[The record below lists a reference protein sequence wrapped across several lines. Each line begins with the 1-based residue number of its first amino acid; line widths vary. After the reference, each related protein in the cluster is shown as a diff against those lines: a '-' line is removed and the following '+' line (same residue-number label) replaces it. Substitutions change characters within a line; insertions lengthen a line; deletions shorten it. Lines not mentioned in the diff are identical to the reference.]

1 MKEIIRKE
9 YEASIDELKKRFPI
23 GTVCGIDNKIARVI
37 EINEP
42 MAANGMA
49 SYPSVTFVV
58 VDTDMS
64 MDVNKLHPTAHLTD
78 CTSRLHPTAYAAG
91 CESQMISAAE
101 AARRIQEF
109 IDARTV
115 TRDGEKYL
123 PIEENTVKR
132 LMQDLTKPDA
142 EYYAAMGLYRR
153 MIKEG

>member
-9 YEASIDELKKRFPI
+9 YEASIDELKEFFPI

-58 VDTDMS
+58 VDPDMS
-64 MDVNKLHPTAHLTD
+64 MDVNK
-78 CTSRLHPTAYAAG
+78 LHPTAYAAG

-101 AARRIQEF
+101 TARRIREF

-115 TRDGEKYL
+115 TRDGKKYL

-142 EYYAAMGLYRR
+142 EYYAANDDDFRGRA
-153 MIKEG
+153 

>member
-9 YEASIDELKKRFPI
+9 YEASIDELKERFPI

-37 EINEP
+37 EISEP

-49 SYPSVTFVV
+49 SYPFVTFVV
-58 VDTDMS
+58 VDPDMS
-64 MDVNKLHPTAHLTD
+64 MDVNKLHPVMHLTD
-78 CTSRLHPTAYAAG
+78 CTSRLHPTAYAAD
-91 CESQMISAAE
+91 CNSQMISAAE
-101 AARRIQEF
+101 AARHIREF
-109 IDARTV
+109 INSRTV

-142 EYYAAMGLYRR
+142 EYYAANDDDFRGRA
-153 MIKEG
+153 

>member
-9 YEASIDELKKRFPI
+9 YEASIDELREFFPI

-58 VDTDMS
+58 IDPNMS
-64 MDVNKLHPTAHLTD
+64 MDVNKLYPTAHLTD
-78 CTSRLHPTAYAAG
+78 CTNRLHPVMHAAG
-91 CESQMISAAE
+91 CESQMISTAE
-101 AARRIQEF
+101 AAKRIQEF
-109 IDARTV
+109 INSRTV

-123 PIEENTVKR
+123 PIEEDTIRR

-142 EYYAAMGLYRR
+142 EYYAANDDDFRSR
-153 MIKEG
+153 A

>member
-9 YEASIDELKKRFPI
+9 YEASVDELKEFFPI

-37 EINEP
+37 EVNEP
-42 MAANGMA
+42 MAANCMA

-58 VDTDMS
+58 VDPDMS
-64 MDVNKLHPTAHLTD
+64 MDVNKLHPTA
-78 CTSRLHPTAYAAG
+78 YAAD
-91 CESQMISAAE
+91 CNSQMINAAE
-101 AARRIQEF
+101 AAKRIQEF
-109 IDARTV
+109 INSRTV

-142 EYYAAMGLYRR
+142 EYYAAMDVYRR

>member
-1 MKEIIRKE
+1 MKEVIRKE
-9 YEASIDELKKRFPI
+9 YMASVDELKELFPI
-23 GTVCGIDNKIARVI
+23 GTVCYIDNKIARVI

-58 VDTDMS
+58 VEPGIIIDA
-64 MDVNKLHPTAHLTD
+64 NKLHPTAHLTD

-91 CESQMISAAE
+91 CESQIISAAE
-101 AARRIQEF
+101 AAKRIQEF
-109 IDARTV
+109 INSKTV

-123 PIEENTVKR
+123 PIEENTVRR

-142 EYYAAMGLYRR
+142 EYYAANDDDFRSR
-153 MIKEG
+153 A

>member
-9 YEASIDELKKRFPI
+9 YEASIDELKERFPI

-37 EINEP
+37 EISEP
-42 MAANGMA
+42 MAANCMA

-58 VDTDMS
+58 VEPGIII
-64 MDVNKLHPTAHLTD
+64 DVNGLHPTAYAVD
-78 CTSRLHPTAYAAG
+78 CTNRLHPVMYAAG

-123 PIEENTVKR
+123 PIEENTVRR
-132 LMQDLTKPDA
+132 LMQDLTKPDT
-142 EYYAAMGLYRR
+142 EYYAAMSLYRR

>member
-1 MKEIIRKE
+1 MKEVIRKE
-9 YEASIDELKKRFPI
+9 YMASVDELKELFPI
-23 GTVCGIDNKIARVI
+23 GTVCYIDNKTARVI

-42 MAANGMA
+42 MGTNCMA

-58 VDTDMS
+58 VEPGIIIDI
-64 MDVNKLHPTAHLTD
+64 NKLHPTVHAAD
-78 CTSRLHPTAYAAG
+78 CTSRLHPVMYAAG

-101 AARRIQEF
+101 TAKRIREF

-115 TRDGEKYL
+115 TRDGKKYL

-142 EYYAAMGLYRR
+142 EYYAANDDDFRGRA
-153 MIKEG
+153 